1 MNRRGAGLTAVVLT
15 ALVATTGC
23 GYGLV
28 GSGSSVFPP
37 EIQSLAIRPFENRTQ
52 RPEIEQR
59 VTEEVAREF
68 AKRGRQKIVKDPST
82 ADAVMDGAIVN
93 WNTLPVEFNDAG
105 RAVRLETT
113 VTMQATVRKGATDE
127 VLWSQSSLIFREQ
140 YNVSDDRTF
149 FDEETLAL
157 DVIARGAASTLVT
170 SLVEGF

>member
-1 MNRRGAGLTAVVLT
+1 MIATRAAM
-15 ALVATTGC
+15 ALVLAVAILACGGC

-37 EIQSLAIRPFENRTQ
+37 EIQTLAIRPFENRTQ

-68 AKRGRQKIVKDPST
+68 AKRGRQKVVKDPVT
-82 ADAVMDGAIVN
+82 ADAVMDGAIVT
-93 WNTLPVEFNDAG
+93 WSTLPVEFSDAG

-127 VLWSQSSLIFREQ
+127 VLWSQSRLVFREQ

-157 DVIARGAASTLVT
+157 DVIARGAAATLVT